1 MLPKY
6 DQDRR
11 YDYFV
16 VKGEKM
22 RKSKN
27 IKLIA
32 ALLIILLV
40 ILGVSGC
47 SGNSSNKSERY
58 GVNITE
64 KRVVNTKDILANPD
78 EYLDQTVR
86 LEGKIVRE
94 CPSGCWFYLEDE
106 TGTIYVD
113 INPSGLSIPPKVG
126 KKVVVEGVPENKNGR
141 ISIFGKGVEFQ

>member
-1 MLPKY
+1 MIIFLE
-6 DQDRR
+6 
-11 YDYFV
+11 
-16 VKGEKM
+16 KGEKM
-22 RKSKN
+22 RKTKK
-27 IKLIA
+27 IRLIA

-47 SGNSSNKSERY
+47 SGNSSGYSSNKSEKY
-58 GVNITE
+58 GVDITE
-64 KRVVNTKDILANPD
+64 KGVVNTKDILANPD
-78 EYLDQTVR
+78 KYLGQTLR

-141 ISIFGKGVEFQ
+141 ISIVGKGVEF

>member
-1 MLPKY
+1 
-6 DQDRR
+6 
-11 YDYFV
+11 
-16 VKGEKM
+16 M
-22 RKSKN
+22 RKAKN
-27 IKLIA
+27 IKLIGI
-32 ALLIILLV
+32 LLIIILI
-40 ILGVSGC
+40 ILGISGC
-47 SGNSSNKSERY
+47 SSNSSDNSERY

-64 KRVVNTKDILANPD
+64 KKVVSVKDIYTNPN

-94 CPSGCWFYLEDE
+94 CPSGCWFFLEDE

-141 ISIFGKGVEFQ
+141 ITIIGKGVEF

>member
-1 MLPKY
+1 MIIFLE
-6 DQDRR
+6 
-11 YDYFV
+11 
-16 VKGEKM
+16 KGEKM
-22 RKSKN
+22 RKTKK
-27 IKLIA
+27 IRLIA

-47 SGNSSNKSERY
+47 SGNSSGNSSNKSEKY
-58 GVNITE
+58 GVDITE
-64 KRVVNTKDILANPD
+64 KRVVSVKDILTNPN

-94 CPSGCWFYLEDE
+94 CGSGCWFFLEDE
-106 TGTIYVD
+106 TGTIFVD

-141 ISIFGKGVEFQ
+141 ISIIGRGVEF

>member
-1 MLPKY
+1 
-6 DQDRR
+6 
-11 YDYFV
+11 
-16 VKGEKM
+16 M
-22 RKSKN
+22 RKTKK
-27 IKLIA
+27 IKLIT

-47 SGNSSNKSERY
+47 SGNSSDNSERY

-64 KRVVNTKDILANPD
+64 KKVISVKDIYTNPN
-78 EYLDQTVR
+78 EYLNQTVR

-113 INPSGLSIPPKVG
+113 INPSGLSIPTKVG

-141 ISIFGKGVEFQ
+141 ISIVGKGVEF